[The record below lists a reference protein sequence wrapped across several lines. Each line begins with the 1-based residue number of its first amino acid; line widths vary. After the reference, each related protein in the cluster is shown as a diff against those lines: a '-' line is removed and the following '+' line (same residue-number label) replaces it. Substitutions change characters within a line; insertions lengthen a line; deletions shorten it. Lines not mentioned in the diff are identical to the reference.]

1 MLVELTHKKGSAN
14 MTTSAN
20 AMAREIPRE
29 QWISFFNNFSKQHE
43 GWIVTVEVIAS
54 DLGDQEEA
62 AGLPL
67 VGISAD
73 VKAGENRIVIIVGG
87 RSDTDVNRIIEKP
100 NRVWWKPPQGV
111 ADEAVE
117 IESEDGTMTLVS
129 FQYIP
134 PEKTERQL
142 PESTSEQ

>member
-1 MLVELTHKKGSAN
+1 

-43 GWIVTVEVIAS
+43 GWIVTVEVIS
-54 DLGDQEEA
+54 TDLGDQEEA
-62 AGLPL
+62 TGLPL

-73 VKAGENRIVIIVGG
+73 VKAGESRIEIIVGG
-87 RSDTDVNRIIEKP
+87 RTDTGVTRIIEKP
-100 NRVWWKPPQGV
+100 NHVWWKPPQGV
-111 ADEAVE
+111 ADEVVE
-117 IESEDGTMTLVS
+117 IESGDGTMTLVS

-142 PESTSEQ
+142 PEAT